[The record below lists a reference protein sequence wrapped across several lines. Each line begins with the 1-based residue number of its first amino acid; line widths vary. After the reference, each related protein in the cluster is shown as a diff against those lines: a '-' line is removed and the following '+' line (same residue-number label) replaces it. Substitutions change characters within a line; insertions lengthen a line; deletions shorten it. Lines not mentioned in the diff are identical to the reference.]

1 MGNGGL
7 VHLQVFADLGD
18 IFLPVEE
25 IKQDHDPCGISED
38 FKQFS
43 QIDQL
48 IFCHISDQMTVV
60 ALFNVVVFVGH
71 NDSSFAKHIS
81 YRSYEYI
88 IIC

>member
-25 IKQDHDPCGISED
+25 IKQDLDPCGISED
-38 FKQFS
+38 LKQFS

-48 IFCHISDQMTVV
+48 PGLGPEV
-60 ALFNVVVFVGH
+60 
-71 NDSSFAKHIS
+71 
-81 YRSYEYI
+81 
-88 IIC
+88 